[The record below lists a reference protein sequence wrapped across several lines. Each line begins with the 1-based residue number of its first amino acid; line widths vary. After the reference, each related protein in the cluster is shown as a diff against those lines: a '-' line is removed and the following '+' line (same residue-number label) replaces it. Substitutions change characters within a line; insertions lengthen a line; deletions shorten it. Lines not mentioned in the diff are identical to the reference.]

1 MNELLGI
8 KIPEDL
14 SALTPDDLSTFI
26 SDLKG
31 AIVTALSGEVTVEV
45 ADQAEQADALIAKA
59 EAITAERAEA
69 EAALSARREAL
80 LSKFSEDAD
89 DEADGPAAE
98 ADAEGGEDD
107 ADDEG
112 DEPAAA
118 EDEQEAVT
126 ASAWTPSLGA
136 VAKTAPKAKAPAKA
150 SFRSFEDVP
159 FTATTSINDVQAGE
173 QFESKAQLAEALIA
187 RFETIRGGGDS
198 RLSVARLT
206 ANWKPEQLLSDDAA
220 ENIAKFGGL
229 DVTAPSFAQGITA
242 AFCAPTEPLYEIAT
256 SSSTARP
263 VKASL
268 ATYRPKRGSVS
279 VTQSPTLSDVSDQNV
294 DGSTGYGIWTSADD
308 SDENAV
314 KACATIPCS
323 SPEVFAIY
331 GVWRCLKVKNLMAMT
346 FPELVD
352 AILNRLGALHSRLGE
367 VTLLDAMLASSNTY
381 AMTATANAY
390 GASIN
395 VLTTILNAVE
405 IHRDEERYDSGQR
418 FDAWLP
424 RWVGTAM
431 QIDLANQRREGG
443 SLRNR
448 LAPMSDVN
456 AALRD
461 AGLNITWTLDGA
473 STWANVPNAADGQ
486 DLPTL
491 PTNID
496 LIMTPAGNFRALDRG
511 DLTIGVT
518 NGGIYRDNSSNADN
532 SFSIFQENFE
542 GVVDFGAR
550 TYALTIEGVCT
561 GGAQTADVTSITC
574 PENSGS

>member
-8 KIPEDL
+8 QIPEDL

-31 AIVTALSGEVTVEV
+31 AIVTALSGEVTVDV
-45 ADQAEQADALIAKA
+45 ADQAEKADALIAQA
-59 EAITAERAEA
+59 DTIATERAEA

-80 LSKFSEDAD
+80 LSKFSEDDAD
-89 DEADGPAAE
+89 AEGDEPAAE
-98 ADAEGGEDD
+98 ADADEDGEDE
-107 ADDEG
+107 ADE
-112 DEPAAA
+112 AAA

-136 VAKTAPKAKAPAKA
+136 VTKTAPQAKAPAKP

-159 FTATTSINDVQAGE
+159 FKAVSSINDVQAGDE
-173 QFESKAQLAEALIA
+173 FESKAQLAEALIA
-187 RFETIRGGGDS
+187 RFETISGGSDS
-198 RLSVARLT
+198 KLAVARLS
-206 ANWKPEQLLSDDAA
+206 ANWKPEQLLSEDAA

-229 DVTAPSFAQGITA
+229 DVSAPAFAQGITA
-242 AFCAPTEPLYEIAT
+242 AFCAPTEPLYDIAT

-263 VKASL
+263 VKGSL

-279 VTQSPTLSDVSDQNV
+279 VYPSPTLSDVDDQNT
-294 DGSTGYGIWTSADD
+294 DGSTGFGIWTSADD
-308 SDENAV
+308 SDAEAT

-323 SPEVFAIY
+323 TPVLYEMY

-352 AILNRLGALHSRLGE
+352 AILNRLGALHSRLGD
-367 VTLLDAMLASSNTY
+367 VTLLDGMLASVNTY

-395 VLTTILNAVE
+395 VLTTLLNAVE

-418 FDAWLP
+418 FDAWMP

-443 SLRNR
+443 SLRDR

-456 AALRD
+456 AALSG
-461 AGLNITWTLDGA
+461 AGLNVTWTLDGA

-486 DLPTL
+486 ALPTL

-518 NGGIYRDNSSNADN
+518 NGGIYRDTTTNAKN
-532 SFSIFQENFE
+532 EFAIFQENFE
-542 GVVDFGAR
+542 GLVDFGAR

>member
-8 KIPEDL
+8 QIPEDL
-14 SALTPDDLSTFI
+14 SALTPDDLSTLI

-31 AIVTALSGEVTVEV
+31 AIVTALSGEVTVDV

-59 EAITAERAEA
+59 EGIATERAEA

-80 LSKFSEDAD
+80 LSKFSEDGD
-89 DEADGPAAE
+89 DEADEPAAE
-98 ADAEGGEDD
+98 AD
-107 ADDEG
+107 DEG
-112 DEPAAA
+112 EADEDAEDAAA

-136 VAKTAPKAKAPAKA
+136 VTKTAPQVKAPAKPA
-150 SFRSFEDVP
+150 FRSFEDVP
-159 FTATTSINDVQAGE
+159 FKAVSSINDVQAGE
-173 QFESKAQLAEALIA
+173 EFESKAQLAEALIS
-187 RFETIRGGGDS
+187 RFETISGGSDS
-198 RLSVARLT
+198 KLAVARLS

-229 DVTAPSFAQGITA
+229 DVTAPSFTQGLTA
-242 AFCAPTEPLYEIAT
+242 AFCAPTEPLYDIAT

-279 VTQSPTLSDVSDQNV
+279 VYPSPTLSDVSDQNV

-308 SDENAV
+308 SDNDAT

-323 SPEVFAIY
+323 SPTVYEIY

-367 VTLLDAMLASSNTY
+367 VTLLDAMLASANTY

-456 AALRD
+456 AALRE
-461 AGLNITWTLDGA
+461 AGLNVTWTLDVA

-518 NGGIYRDNSSNADN
+518 NGGIYRDTTTNAKN
-532 SFSIFQENFE
+532 EFAVFQENFE
-542 GVVDFGAR
+542 GLVDFGAR

>member
-8 KIPEDL
+8 QIPEDL

-31 AIVTALSGEVTVEV
+31 AIVTALSGEVTVDV
-45 ADQAEQADALIAKA
+45 ADQAEKADALIAQA
-59 EAITAERAEA
+59 NTIATERAEA

-80 LSKFSEDAD
+80 LSKFSED
-89 DEADGPAAE
+89 EAT
-98 ADAEGGEDD
+98 
-107 ADDEG
+107 DEG
-112 DEPAAA
+112 DEPADEADADEGGEDEGDEGDDAAA

-126 ASAWTPSLGA
+126 ASAWAPSLGA
-136 VAKTAPKAKAPAKA
+136 VTKTAPKAKAPAKPA
-150 SFRSFEDVP
+150 FRSFEDVP
-159 FTATTSINDVQAGE
+159 FKATTSINDVRAGE

-198 RLSVARLT
+198 RLSVARLS
-206 ANWKPEQLLSDDAA
+206 ANWKPEQLLSEDAA

-229 DVTAPSFAQGITA
+229 DVSTPGFAQGITA
-242 AFCAPTEPLYEIAT
+242 AFCAPTEPLYDIAT

-308 SDENAV
+308 DLDTV

-323 SPEVFAIY
+323 TPVLYELY

-367 VTLLDAMLASSNTY
+367 VTLLDGMLASANTY

-395 VLTTILNAVE
+395 VLTTILDAVE

-418 FDAWLP
+418 FDAWMP

-443 SLRNR
+443 SFRDR
-448 LAPMSDVN
+448 LAPMSEVTGTLS
-456 AALRD
+456 A
-461 AGLNITWTLDGA
+461 AGLNVTWTLDGA

-486 DLPTL
+486 ALPTL

-496 LIMTPAGNFRALDRG
+496 LIMTPAGNLRALDRG

-542 GVVDFGAR
+542 GLIDFGAR

>member
-8 KIPEDL
+8 QIPEDL

-31 AIVTALSGEVTVEV
+31 AIVTALSGEVTVDV
-45 ADQAEQADALIAKA
+45 ADQAEKADALIAQA
-59 EAITAERAEA
+59 NTIATERAEA

-80 LSKFSEDAD
+80 LSKFSEDDAT
-89 DEADGPAAE
+89 DEGDEPAAE
-98 ADAEGGEDD
+98 ADADEGGEDEG
-107 ADDEG
+107 DEG
-112 DEPAAA
+112 DDAAA

-126 ASAWTPSLGA
+126 ASAWAPSLGA
-136 VAKTAPKAKAPAKA
+136 VTKTAPKAKAPAKPA
-150 SFRSFEDVP
+150 FRSFEDVP
-159 FTATTSINDVQAGE
+159 FKATTSINDVRAGE
-173 QFESKAQLAEALIA
+173 QFESKAQLAEALIS

-198 RLSVARLT
+198 RLSVARLS
-206 ANWKPEQLLSDDAA
+206 ANWKPEQLLSEDAA

-229 DVTAPSFAQGITA
+229 DVSTPGFAQGITA
-242 AFCAPTEPLYEIAT
+242 AFCATTEPLYDIAT

-308 SDENAV
+308 DLDTV

-323 SPEVFAIY
+323 TPVLYELY

-367 VTLLDAMLASSNTY
+367 VTLLDGMLASANTY

-395 VLTTILNAVE
+395 VLTTILDAVE

-418 FDAWLP
+418 FDAWMP

-443 SLRNR
+443 SFRDR
-448 LAPMSDVN
+448 LAPMSEVTGTLS
-456 AALRD
+456 A
-461 AGLNITWTLDGA
+461 AGLNVTWTLDGA

-486 DLPTL
+486 ALPTL

-496 LIMTPAGNFRALDRG
+496 LIMTPAGNLRALDRG

-542 GVVDFGAR
+542 GLIDFGAR

>member
-1 MNELLGI
+1 MTLL
-8 KIPEDL
+8 
-14 SALTPDDLSTFI
+14 
-26 SDLKG
+26 
-31 AIVTALSGEVTVEV
+31 
-45 ADQAEQADALIAKA
+45 
-59 EAITAERAEA
+59 R
-69 EAALSARREAL
+69 
-80 LSKFSEDAD
+80 
-89 DEADGPAAE
+89 
-98 ADAEGGEDD
+98 
-107 ADDEG
+107 EG
-112 DEPAAA
+112 DE
-118 EDEQEAVT
+118 
-126 ASAWTPSLGA
+126 
-136 VAKTAPKAKAPAKA
+136 
-150 SFRSFEDVP
+150 
-159 FTATTSINDVQAGE
+159 AT
-173 QFESKAQLAEALIA
+173 
-187 RFETIRGGGDS
+187 RG
-198 RLSVARLT
+198 
-206 ANWKPEQLLSDDAA
+206 
-220 ENIAKFGGL
+220 
-229 DVTAPSFAQGITA
+229 
-242 AFCAPTEPLYEIAT
+242 
-256 SSSTARP
+256 
-263 VKASL
+263 
-268 ATYRPKRGSVS
+268 
-279 VTQSPTLSDVSDQNV
+279 
-294 DGSTGYGIWTSADD
+294 ADD
-308 SDENAV
+308 DLDTV

-323 SPEVFAIY
+323 TPEVYALY

-367 VTLLDAMLASSNTY
+367 VTLLDGMLASANTY

-418 FDAWLP
+418 FDAWIP

-443 SLRNR
+443 SLRDR

-456 AALRD
+456 AALSG
-461 AGLNITWTLDGA
+461 AGLNVTWTLDGA

-486 DLPTL
+486 ALPTL

-496 LIMTPAGNFRALDRG
+496 LIMSPAGNLRALDRG

-542 GVVDFGAR
+542 GLIDFGAR
-550 TYALTIEGVCT
+550 TYALTIEGGCT